1 MAKNFTEEELEQ
13 DPFLKSYAK
22 TAQFYQENR
31 NVIIGSAVAVIL
43 AIALAIGYHYYQK
56 SQNEEAQRLMS
67 TAEVE
72 YLQGNYESALTGS
85 DEDFTIGFE
94 QVINNYG
101 GTEAGNLARYYAAVC
116 EYNLGDTKQA
126 LSYIDKYEVP
136 DGILGVGPL
145 SFHAMMLTET
155 GQHQEAAKLYVKAAE
170 WDENESTTPYN
181 YLEAANA
188 FHDAGDIENAQK
200 YAEMITV
207 NYPNSSQVTE
217 ANRLLGQLMT
227 ANGK

>member
-13 DPFLKSYAK
+13 DPLLKSYAK

-31 NVIIGSAVAVIL
+31 NVIIGSAIAVIL

-56 SQNEEAQRLMS
+56 SQNREAQQLMG

-72 YLQGNYESALTGS
+72 FLRGNYESALTGS

-94 QVINNYG
+94 QVIKNYG
-101 GTEAGNLARYYAAVC
+101 GTEAGNLARYYAAVS
-116 EYNLGDTKQA
+116 EYNLGNTKQA
-126 LSYIDKYEVP
+126 LLYIKEYEVP
-136 DGILGVGPL
+136 EGILGVGPL
-145 SFHAMMLTET
+145 SFHAMLLTET
-155 GQHQEAAKLYVKAAE
+155 GQHAKAAKLYVKAAE
-170 WDENESTTPYN
+170 WDKNESTTPYN

-188 FHDAGDIENAQK
+188 FHDAGDNENAQR
-200 YAEMITV
+200 YAEMIIN

-217 ANRLLGQLMT
+217 ANRLLGRLMT
-227 ANGK
+227 ASNQ